1 MGLADALK
9 TAPKGREYKKPAI
22 DVVLAQLDEE
32 DRDALLNALADR
44 DNITATTIASHLVAH
59 GHLTG
64 ISDPAQAVRTW
75 RNRNL

>member
-22 DVVLAQLDEE
+22 DVVLAQLDDE
-32 DRDALLNALADR
+32 DREALLDALGNLDV
-44 DNITATTIASHLVAH
+44 TAPTIAAHLVAH
-59 GHLTG
+59 GHLAG